1 VPEHTIRGVK
11 MHWREAGEGDPLIFI
26 HGFPFNSSLWD
37 AQLAAVPA
45 GWKFIAPDLR
55 GFGAS
60 EATGEPFSMDIFAD
74 DIAAL
79 LDHLEL
85 DQAVICGMSMGGYVA
100 LSLVMRQPDRVRALV
115 LSATRASAD
124 SEEARRARL
133 ELAARA
139 RVQGPQPVIDAML
152 PHLLT
157 AHTEL
162 KQPEVVAKV
171 REMMEAT
178 PAQTLARSLEAMAA
192 RRDYTN
198 ELSSINVSTMVVRGE
213 QDEMIPAA
221 DMELIA
227 RTVRGARHEV
237 ISFAGHMPPLEASD
251 VFNNILSHFLAQLP
265 PALKLGDFD
274 FSF

>member
-1 VPEHTIRGVK
+1 MPEHTIRGVK

-26 HGFPFNSSLWD
+26 HGFPFDSSMWD

-60 EATGEPFSMDIFAD
+60 ETTGEPLSMDIFAD

-79 LDHLEL
+79 MDHLEM
-85 DQAVICGMSMGGYVA
+85 DQAVICGLSMGGYIA

-115 LSATRASAD
+115 LTATRANAD
-124 SEEARRARL
+124 SEEARRNRAELATRARL
-133 ELAARA
+133 GGAA
-139 RVQGPQPVIDAML
+139 PVVDSML

-157 AHTEL
+157 AHTQL
-162 KQPEVVAKV
+162 KQPDVVDKV
-171 REMMEAT
+171 RAMMESVDG
-178 PAQTLARSLEAMAA
+178 QTLARSLEAMAS

-198 ELSSINVSTMVVRGE
+198 ELSRIDVSTMVIRGE
-213 QDEMIPAA
+213 QDEIIPAA
-221 DMELIA
+221 DMGQIA

-237 ISFAGHMPPLEASD
+237 ISFAGHMPPMEASD
-251 VFNNILSHFLAQLP
+251 VFNNVLAHFLGQLP

-274 FSF
+274 FTF